1 MLFRR
6 SRSFDYEKSLRAGL
20 NFRRRISI
28 ETVTL
33 AITYF
38 KSFISLAMY
47 EGVKKQSARITRKS
61 LFPEQSKTG
70 NYQPTSP
77 RCRSWQTVVWFL
89 QCLLLINDQLCPS
102 MHPTT
107 PSSEVSQD
115 LDHSRLNLMCLVFR
129 GPGTLPATF
138 FTKLARSP
146 YRFCQ

>member
-70 NYQPTSP
+70 NY
-77 RCRSWQTVVWFL
+77 
-89 QCLLLINDQLCPS
+89 
-102 MHPTT
+102 
-107 PSSEVSQD
+107 
-115 LDHSRLNLMCLVFR
+115 
-129 GPGTLPATF
+129 
-138 FTKLARSP
+138 
-146 YRFCQ
+146 